1 MALTG
6 IQIYKLLPRT
16 NCRECKFPTCLAFA
30 MQVATGKVELA
41 VCPYVSEEAKATLG
55 EASAPPIR
63 PITIGSGD
71 YALKIGEETVLFRHD
86 KTFVHPSGLAIL
98 IEDTSPAEEVKARL
112 KQLDDVRFERVG
124 LTLRADLVALKNT
137 SGRKESFLSLVE
149 QVKDTLYGI
158 VLMSEDSEIMAA
170 AAEMVK
176 DKKPLLYAATP
187 DNAGA
192 MAEVAKAKTTGAAL
206 VASAKGLDALSELSD
221 RLIKAGVKD
230 IIIDSSPGSIGQALY
245 DQTAIRRLA
254 LQKRFKPFGFPTIA
268 FPGNLTADPMKEAL
282 YASVMIE
289 KYAGIIVLSGLEAY
303 RTFPLLVHR
312 LNIYTDP
319 QRPMTMSQGIYEVN
333 APAKE
338 SVLAITTNFSLTY
351 FIVNSEIEASKVPT
365 WLLIMDTDG
374 LSTLTAWSAGKFVA
388 DLIAPF
394 VKKTGIEEKIAH
406 RNLIIPGYVAQ
417 LKGELEEELGDAWQ
431 VTVGPREASDL
442 PSFLQKL
449 AA

>member
-1 MALTG
+1 MALSG
-6 IQIYKLLPRT
+6 IEIYKLLPRT

-30 MQVATGKVELA
+30 MQLAAGKVEISA
-41 VCPYVSEEAKATLG
+41 CPHISEEAKAALG

-63 PITIGSGD
+63 PITIGRGD

-86 KTFVHPSGLAIL
+86 KTFEHPTGLAVL
-98 IEDTSPAEEVKARL
+98 IEDTAAPEEINSKL
-112 KQLDDVRFERVG
+112 KQLDESQFERVG

-137 SGRKESFLSLVE
+137 SGKKESFLSLVE
-149 QVKDTLYGI
+149 RVKDTPYGI
-158 VLMSEDSEIMAA
+158 ILMSDDPPIMAA

-176 DKKPLLYAATP
+176 DNKPLLYAATS
-187 DNAGA
+187 DNAEA
-192 MAEVAKAKTTGAAL
+192 MADVAKTTGAVLA
-206 VASAKGLDALSELSD
+206 ASAKGLDALSELSD
-221 RLIKAGVKD
+221 RLSKAGVKD
-230 IIIDSSPGSIGQALY
+230 MVLDSAPESISQVLY

-254 LQKRFKPFGFPTIA
+254 LKKRFRSFGFSTIV
-268 FPGNLTADPMKEAL
+268 FPAQLTDDPLKEAL
-282 YASVMIE
+282 YASIMIE
-289 KYAGIIVLSGLEAY
+289 KYAGIVVLSDLAAY

-333 APAKE
+333 IPTKD
-338 SVLAITTNFSLTY
+338 SPLIITTNFSLTY
-351 FIVNSEIEASKVPT
+351 FIVNSEVESSRVPT
-365 WLLIMDTDG
+365 WLLIMNTEG
-374 LSTLTAWSAGKFVA
+374 LSTLTAWSAGKFVP

-394 VKKTGIEEKIAH
+394 VNKSGIVDKMAN

-417 LKGELEEELGDAWQ
+417 IKGELEEELGSDWK

>member
-30 MQVATGKVELA
+30 MQVAAGKVELA

-149 QVKDTLYGI
+149 QVKDTLSGI

-187 DNAGA
+187 DNAEA
-192 MAEVAKAKTTGAAL
+192 MAEVAKTTGAAL

-268 FPGNLTADPMKEAL
+268 FPVNLTADPMKEAL